1 MANTATQAAAPAAP
15 VAPVAA
21 AVATIGGKPVA
32 DVESTLMQI
41 GFESFKAERMMAQGK
56 QALDVLD
63 ANLEHWV
70 RGLPYVEFMQVR
82 DIYITGGVDAGGTA
96 DGVQKQWERQIN
108 RLVSTFSFVRPKSES
123 KDAQRKAEQKAKE
136 IEALAQF
143 GEGELLEQK
152 ADLLAKGDNKS
163 LAAAKKINAELARRN
178 ADALDKEAAGR
189 KMLLEGIVKRAKELA
204 KAGTAD
210 ADAKLT
216 AAMLAL
222 S

>member
-1 MANTATQAAAPAAP
+1 MANTATQAAAVAAP

-21 AVATIGGKPVA
+21 AVATIGGVPA
-32 DVESTLMQI
+32 AEMQQTIFGIGEETLAAEALMAK
-41 GFESFKAERMMAQGK
+41 GKA
-56 QALDVLD
+56 ALDVLD
-63 ANLEHWV
+63 ANLHDIIK
-70 RGLPYVEFMQVR
+70 GLPYVEFMLVR
-82 DIYITGGVDAGGTA
+82 DFHKAGAIDKGKSDDAA
-96 DGVQKQWERQIN
+96 QKIWERQIN
-108 RLVSTFSFVRPKSES
+108 RIVSTFDFVKPKSES

-143 GEGELLEQK
+143 GEGELIDK
-152 ADLLAKGDNKS
+152 KSDLLAKGDSKS
-163 LAAAKKINAELARRN
+163 LREALKLDKEIQRRN

>member
-1 MANTATQAAAPAAP
+1 MAQVATTAP
-15 VAPVAA
+15 VAIVAQ
-21 AVATIGGKPVA
+21 AVETICGKPVA

-56 QALDVLD
+56 AALDVLD
-63 ANLEHWV
+63 ANLHDWIK
-70 RGLPYVEFMQVR
+70 GAPYVEFMKVR

-108 RLVSTFSFVRPKSES
+108 RLISTFNFTRPKSES
-123 KDAQRKAEQKAKE
+123 KDAQRKAEAKAKE
-136 IEALAQF
+136 VEALAKF
-143 GEGELLEQK
+143 TDGELLDQK
-152 ADLLAKGDNKS
+152 SDLLAKGDAKS
-163 LAAAKKINAELARRN
+163 LREALKLDKEVQRRN
-178 ADALDKEAAGR
+178 ADAIDKEQAAR
-189 KMLLEGIVKRAKELA
+189 KMILDTLVKRAKELA

-216 AAMLAL
+216 AALLAL